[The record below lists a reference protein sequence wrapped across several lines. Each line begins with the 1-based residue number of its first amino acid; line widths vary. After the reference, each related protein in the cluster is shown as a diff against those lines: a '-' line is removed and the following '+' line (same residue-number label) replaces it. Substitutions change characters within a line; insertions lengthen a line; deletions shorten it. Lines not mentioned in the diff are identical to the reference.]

1 MITINLDHNSKKP
14 LYIQLYEGLKN
25 NIITKTLITDELLP
39 SKRALSSHLGISIK
53 TVENAYSQLLLE
65 GYIYSVEKK
74 GYYVSEL
81 SDYRIKSVKDK
92 VYTSKYRDETYVVDI
107 KANKNNMEMFPVS
120 TWCHMMR
127 ETLSYDTAR
136 LLDTVPF
143 NGITELRVAIAKYLL
158 DFRGMEVS
166 PDQIIVGAGTE
177 YLYTRLIQL
186 LGRDRAFAVED
197 PGYNKIRAIYQ
208 SNEVK
213 YSAIELDN
221 DGIRMDLLEQSGC
234 DIVHIA
240 PAHHFPLG
248 FVTPITRRLEL
259 LSWVNKKKE
268 RYIIE
273 DDYDSEYRYHG
284 MPVPPLYSID
294 VQHKVIY
301 MNTFSK
307 CIAPAVRISFMVL
320 PEQLMEKY
328 ISTMN
333 FYSCSVSSFDQ
344 YTLLK
349 FIEGDYLER
358 HINRMKRYY
367 IKQRNEIMRAISH
380 SLLCDKTRIIEDAA
394 GTHFLL
400 KVRTSLSDDDLTA
413 RLKSEG
419 ILASCLSEYCEHKN
433 TDYESTLIVNYSG
446 ITSKQITYF
455 IDVLDR
461 ILSEYP
467 PVINI

>member
-1 MITINLDHNSKKP
+1 MITIALDHQSSNF
-14 LYIQLYEGLKN
+14 LYIQLYESIKDD
-25 NIITKTLITDELLP
+25 IINKRLLPDDILP
-39 SKRALSSHLGISIK
+39 SKRALSSHLGISVK

-74 GYYVSEL
+74 GFFVSEL
-81 SDYRIKSVKDK
+81 SDYRTKSVKNK
-92 VYTSKYRDETYVVDI
+92 NYVSKYENDTYVVDI

-120 TWCHMMR
+120 TWCRMMR

-143 NGITELRVAIAKYLL
+143 NGLTELRIAIAKYLL

-166 PDQIIVGAGTE
+166 PDQIIIGAGTE

-186 LGRDRAFAVED
+186 LGRNTTFAVED
-197 PGYNKIRAIYQ
+197 PGYAKIRAIYQ
-208 SNEVK
+208 SNEVA
-213 YSAIELDN
+213 YTAIPLDK
-221 DGIRMDLLEQSGC
+221 DGIRMDILEESGC
-234 DIVHIA
+234 DIVHVA

-259 LSWVNKKKE
+259 LSWANEKKE

-284 MPVPPLYSID
+284 IPVPSLYSID
-294 VQHKVIY
+294 VRNKVIY

-333 FYSCSVSSFDQ
+333 FYSCSVSSFEQ
-344 YTLLK
+344 FTLTK
-349 FIEGDYLER
+349 FIEGNYLER

-367 IKQRNEIMRAISH
+367 VRQHNEIVKFISQ
-380 SLLCDKTRIIEDAA
+380 SPLYYKTQIIEDAA

-400 KVRTSLSDDDLTA
+400 KVDTILSDEELVF
-413 RLKSEG
+413 RLKEKG
-419 ILASCLSEYCEHKN
+419 ILVSCLSEYCQNRN
-433 TDYESTLIVNYSG
+433 TDYDSTLIINYSG
-446 ITSKQITYF
+446 ISQKQMRYF
-455 IDVLDR
+455 VEELNK
-461 ILSEYP
+461 ILEE
-467 PVINI
+467 

>member
-1 MITINLDHNSKKP
+1 MITITLDRNSKKS
-14 LYIQLYEGLKN
+14 LYLQLYEGLKN
-25 NIITKTLITDELLP
+25 NIINKNLLTDELLP
-39 SKRALSSHLGISIK
+39 SKRALSSHLGVSIK

-81 SDYRIKSVKDK
+81 SDYRIKSVKDRTY
-92 VYTSKYRDETYVVDI
+92 VSKYKDETYIVDI
-107 KANKNNMEMFPVS
+107 KANKNNMDMFPVS

-127 ETLSYDTAR
+127 ETLAYDTAR

-143 NGITELRVAIAKYLL
+143 NGIPELRIAIAKYLL

-166 PDQIIVGAGTE
+166 PDQIIIGAGTE

-186 LGRDRAFAVED
+186 LGRDKSFAVED

-208 SNEVK
+208 SNEVA
-213 YSAIELDN
+213 YTAVALDK

-259 LSWVNKKKE
+259 LSWVNRKKE

-284 MPVPPLYSID
+284 LPVPPLYSID

-320 PEQLMEKY
+320 PEPLMEKY

-367 IKQRNEIMRAISH
+367 TKQRNEIVRAISR
-380 SLLCDKTRIIEDAA
+380 SALRDKTQIIEDSA

-400 KVRTSLSDDDLTA
+400 KVKTTLSDIELIA
-413 RLKSEG
+413 RLRNKK

-433 TDYESTLIVNYSG
+433 PEYNSTLIVNYSG
-446 ITSKQITYF
+446 ITAKQISYF
-455 IDVLDR
+455 IDELDK

-467 PVINI
+467 PV

>member
-1 MITINLDHNSKKP
+1 MITIPLDHASKKS
-14 LYIQLYEGLKN
+14 LYIQLYEGFKES
-25 NIITKTLITDELLP
+25 IICKKLLPDEPLP
-39 SKRALSSHLGISIK
+39 SKRALSSHLGVSVK

-74 GYYVSEL
+74 GYYVSGL
-81 SDYRIKSVKDK
+81 SDYRIKSAKNSPYV
-92 VYTSKYRDETYVVDI
+92 SKYRDDDYIVDL

-127 ETLSYDTAR
+127 EILAYDTAK

-158 DFRGMEVS
+158 DSKGMEVS
-166 PDQIIVGAGTE
+166 PDQIIIGAGTE

-186 LGRDRAFAVED
+186 LGREKSFAVED
-197 PGYNKIRAIYQ
+197 PGYNKIRAIYR
-208 SNEVK
+208 SNEVP
-213 YSAIELDN
+213 YSAIRLDHE
-221 DGIRMDLLEQSGC
+221 GIRMDLLEESGC
-234 DIVHIA
+234 DIVHVA

-248 FVTPITRRLEL
+248 FAMPVTRRLEL
-259 LSWVNKKKE
+259 LSWVNQKKG

-273 DDYDSEYRYHG
+273 DDYDSEYRYRG

-307 CIAPAVRISFMVL
+307 SIAPAVRISFMVL

-367 IKQRNEIMRAISH
+367 VKQRNEIVKAIGLSP
-380 SLLCDKTRIIEDAA
+380 LGEKTRIMEDAA

-400 KVRTSLSDDDLTA
+400 KVRTSLSDGELTA
-413 RLKSEG
+413 ALKNKK
-419 ILASCLSEYCEHKN
+419 ILASCLSEYCEHEN
-433 TDYESTLIVNYSG
+433 PDYASTLIVNYSG
-446 ITSKQITYF
+446 ITAKQTSYLIKE
-455 IDVLDR
+455 LDR
-461 ILSEYP
+461 ILSSYP
-467 PVINI
+467 PVKEQ

>member
-1 MITINLDHNSKKP
+1 MITVALDYSAPKS

-25 NIITKTLITDELLP
+25 QIINKKLCTNELLP
-39 SKRALSSHLGISIK
+39 SKRALSSHLGISVK

-81 SDYRIKSVKDK
+81 SSYRIKSDK
-92 VYTSKYRDETYVVDI
+92 GKTYVSKYREERYLVDI

-127 ETLSYDTAR
+127 EVLTYDTAR

-143 NGITELRVAIAKYLL
+143 NGIAELRIAIAKYLL

-186 LGRDRAFAVED
+186 LGRDKVFAVED
-197 PGYNKIRAIYQ
+197 PGYDKIRAIYQ
-208 SNEVK
+208 SNEVP
-213 YSAIELDN
+213 YCAVPLDD
-221 DGIRMDLLEQSGC
+221 DGIRMDILEQSGC

-259 LSWVNKKKE
+259 LSWVNKKKD

-294 VQHKVIY
+294 VGNKVIY

-344 YTLLK
+344 YTLFK

-367 IKQRNEIMRAISH
+367 IKQRGELVKAISH
-380 SLLCDKTRIIEDAA
+380 SALGDRTQIIEDAA

-400 KVRTSLSDDDLTA
+400 KVKTALSDFELIA
-413 RLKSEG
+413 KLKEKK
-419 ILASCLSEYCEHKN
+419 ILASCLSEYCEHEN
-433 TDYESTLIVNYSG
+433 PSYASTLVVNYSG
-446 ITSKQITYF
+446 VTAEQIAYF
-455 IDVLDR
+455 IDALEK
-461 ILSEYP
+461 ILSE
-467 PVINI
+467 

>member
-1 MITINLDHNSKKP
+1 MTTVPIDRTSHQS
-14 LYIQLYEGLKN
+14 LYIQLYEGLKQS
-25 NIITKTLITDELLP
+25 IILQRVSAEEMLP
-39 SKRALSSHLGISIK
+39 SKRALAAHLGVSVK

-74 GYYVSEL
+74 GYFVSRL
-81 SDYRIKSVKDK
+81 SDYRVKSAEQRTYVSR
-92 VYTSKYRDETYVVDI
+92 YHDETYLVDI

-120 TWCHMMR
+120 TWCHLMR
-127 ETLSYDTAR
+127 EVLSGEQEK

-143 NGITELRVAIAKYLL
+143 NGIAQLRIALARFLL

-166 PDQIIVGAGTE
+166 PDQIIIGAGTE

-186 LGRDRAFAVED
+186 LGRDKCFAVED
-197 PGYNKIRAIYQ
+197 PGYNKIRAIYR
-208 SNEVK
+208 SNEIR
-213 YSAIELDN
+213 YRAIPVDG
-221 DGIRMDLLEQSGC
+221 DGIRMDCLEESDC
-234 DIVHIA
+234 DIVHVA

-248 FVTPITRRLEL
+248 IVMPVTRRLEL
-259 LSWVNKKKE
+259 LTWANREKG

-294 VQHKVIY
+294 VRHRVIY

-307 CIAPAVRISFMVL
+307 SIAPAVRISFMVL
-320 PEQLMEKY
+320 PQELMEQY
-328 ISTMN
+328 IATMN

-367 IKQRNEIMRAISH
+367 DRQRREIMGAIVASP
-380 SLLCDKTRIIEDAA
+380 LGEKTRMIEDAA

-400 KVRTSLSDDDLTA
+400 KMQTSLTDAELIE
-413 RLKSEG
+413 RLKDRK
-419 ILASCLSEYCEHKN
+419 ILASCLSEYCEHPN
-433 TDYESTLIVNYSG
+433 PDYDSTLIVNYSG
-446 ITSKQITYF
+446 LNAEQTRYL
-455 IDVLDR
+455 IDTLGE
-461 ILSEYP
+461 ILM
-467 PVINI
+467 

>member
-1 MITINLDHNSKKP
+1 MITVALDYSAPKS

-25 NIITKTLITDELLP
+25 QIINKKLRTDELLP
-39 SKRALSSHLGISIK
+39 SKRALSSHLGISVK

-81 SDYRIKSVKDK
+81 SSYRIKSDK
-92 VYTSKYRDETYVVDI
+92 GKTYVSKYREERYLVDI

-127 ETLSYDTAR
+127 EVLTYDTAR

-143 NGITELRVAIAKYLL
+143 NGIAELRIAIAKYLL

-186 LGRDRAFAVED
+186 LGRDKVFAVED

-208 SNEVK
+208 SNEVP
-213 YSAIELDN
+213 YCAVPLDD
-221 DGIRMDLLEQSGC
+221 DGIRMDILEQSGC

-294 VQHKVIY
+294 VGNKVIY

-344 YTLLK
+344 YTLFK

-367 IKQRNEIMRAISH
+367 IKQRGELVKAISH
-380 SLLCDKTRIIEDAA
+380 SALGDRTQIIEDSA

-400 KVRTSLSDDDLTA
+400 KVKTALSDFELIA
-413 RLKSEG
+413 KLKEKK
-419 ILASCLSEYCEHKN
+419 ILASCLSEYCEHEN
-433 TDYESTLIVNYSG
+433 PSYASMLVVNYSG
-446 ITSKQITYF
+446 VTAEQTAYF
-455 IDVLDR
+455 IDALEK
-461 ILSEYP
+461 ILSE
-467 PVINI
+467 